1 VFVIALSRLG
11 IDRRVF
17 DDLTP
22 LELYEAIKDRSEHMS
37 QYEFLHLDLL
47 RLHGLIQRNKGL
59 KTADQIRKPKKF
71 YEFPW
76 ETLNQKPI
84 EIPDWEALDRK
95 YCRN

>member
-1 VFVIALSRLG
+1 
-11 IDRRVF
+11 VF

-22 LELYEAIKDRSEHMS
+22 LELHDAIKDKAEHMT

-47 RLHGLIQRNKGL
+47 RLHAVIQRNKGL
-59 KTADQIRKPKKF
+59 KAADQTRKPSKF

-76 ETLNQKPI
+76 ERTEKKPI